1 MSDKSK
7 MKTIIPFFHM
17 QVPLATAY
25 RATSNQ
31 KPYRIKTSE
40 KKRREEK
47 RREEKRK
54 EEKRRE
60 EKRREKKRREEKR
73 REEKRREKKRRKHCF
88 LGRGR
93 KQKRIKE

>member
-7 MKTIIPFFHM
+7 TKTIIPFFHM

-40 KKRREEK
+40 KREEK
-47 RREEKRK
+47 RREE
-54 EEKRRE
+54 ERRE
-60 EKRREKKRREEKR
+60 EKRALYPGEGPRTKRD
-73 REEKRREKKRRKHCF
+73 
-88 LGRGR
+88 
-93 KQKRIKE
+93 KRIKSSSYYKKIS

>member
-31 KPYRIKTSE
+31 KPYRIKISE
-40 KKRREEK
+40 KREE
-47 RREEKRK
+47 
-54 EEKRRE
+54 
-60 EKRREKKRREEKR
+60 KRREEKR
-73 REEKRREKKRRKHCF
+73 REEKRREESIVSREGASNKR
-88 LGRGR
+88 G
-93 KQKRIKE
+93 